1 MMNIMLCNYG
11 VIDSIKE
18 ARNTLCDAL
27 KAKSKHEMK
36 ILVAEA
42 MGIVA
47 TINNLIVEVEDN
59 TEECE

>member
-1 MMNIMLCNYG
+1 MMNIELCGYG

-18 ARNTLCDAL
+18 ARTALSDAL
-27 KAKSKHEMK
+27 KVKSKHEMK

-47 TINNLIVEVEDN
+47 TINNLIIEVEDN